1 MGGVEFV
8 EKSPAEG
15 SLAATNFTDESDES
29 FFGDAKNQLIEGFL
43 VRGAQVKKAR
53 IGRDVERHLVEPLK
67 SPILTRRQTADRL
80 KTHFNFAFVNV
91 RFSGKSPLLSCGAT
105 SLIGNVFLV
114 NLRRFIFAL
123 YLALIVGIA
132 LAGGLY
138 FMEAREEFS
147 RLKTIQAESRRRIA
161 EAEVRLKYQ
170 EQVLERLR
178 ADPAYVEKVIRRK
191 LGYARPEEYVFR
203 FEN

>member
-1 MGGVEFV
+1 MKAQTAVPSRF
-8 EKSPAEG
+8 
-15 SLAATNFTDESDES
+15 LAAHDRFT
-29 FFGDAKNQLIEGFL
+29 GGLGCL
-43 VRGAQVKKAR
+43 PWVV
-53 IGRDVERHLVEPLK
+53 
-67 SPILTRRQTADRL
+67 
-80 KTHFNFAFVNV
+80 
-91 RFSGKSPLLSCGAT
+91 
-105 SLIGNVFLV
+105 
-114 NLRRFIFAL
+114 
-123 YLALIVGIA
+123 IVGIA

-178 ADPAYVEKVIRRK
+178 TDPAYVEKVIRRK